1 MATEH
6 LHAGALHGGRI
17 AAPAIYS
24 EAVDF
29 EPGQATW
36 QLGYR
41 INRIELALRAQIGEL
56 RAEVKELRSEL
67 ADARDAI
74 VAEIRSPSVWYPA
87 GPFYR
92 QEAAMVLTKPE
103 LLASLQN
110 EVRILQHLAS
120 KADRTMLDYRPTPK
134 QRSTLELLQYMTIMG
149 PELIKAAKVGAFEP
163 PVWTAAE
170 QAAKNRNFDQ
180 TIAAIAAQHEQYA
193 SLLNSL
199 SDADMR
205 AEITMFGNKT
215 TRGSFIVN
223 HVLSG
228 CAAYRTQLFLYLKAC
243 GREELSTMNLWAG
256 MDAPA
261 AV

>member
-1 MATEH
+1 MDA
-6 LHAGALHGGRI
+6 
-17 AAPAIYS
+17 
-24 EAVDF
+24 
-29 EPGQATW
+29 
-36 QLGYR
+36 
-41 INRIELALRAQIGEL
+41 EL
-56 RAEVKELRSEL
+56 RVKEPQGQIKNSM
-67 ADARDAI
+67 
-74 VAEIRSPSVWYPA
+74 WYPA

-110 EVRILQHLAS
+110 EVRILEHLAS

-134 QRSTLELLQYMTIMG
+134 QRSTLELLQYMSMMG

-163 PVWTAAE
+163 PVWTVAE
-170 QAAKNRNFDQ
+170 QAAKARNLDQ
-180 TIAAIAAQHEQYA
+180 TTTAIAAQKEQYA
-193 SLLNSL
+193 SLLNGI
-199 SDADMR
+199 SDADLR
-205 AEITMFGNKT
+205 AEITMFGSKT

-223 HVLSG
+223 HVLGG